1 MKTVSLLRVPEYIK
15 LTEEIG
21 TWGGD
26 IRKAVLPDFSRSIM
40 CVFTRCPNFSP
51 GGVPPHRRGVE
62 ATGRWCRGLA
72 VFP

>member
-26 IRKAVLPDFSRSIM
+26 ISKAVLPDF
-40 CVFTRCPNFSP
+40 FTVDYVRVYAVSELQPGRGSP
-51 GGVPPHRRGVE
+51 SPE
-62 ATGRWCRGLA
+62 GR
-72 VFP
+72 